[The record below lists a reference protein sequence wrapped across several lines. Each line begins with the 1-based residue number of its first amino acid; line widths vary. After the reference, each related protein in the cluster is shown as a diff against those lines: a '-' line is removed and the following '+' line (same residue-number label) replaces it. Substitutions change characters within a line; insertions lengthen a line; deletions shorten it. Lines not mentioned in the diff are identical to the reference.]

1 MKCPFCGCEETQVK
15 DSRNT
20 DDNSAVRRRRE
31 CPECGS
37 RFTTFE
43 RVQLRELIV
52 VKRNGERTLFDRD
65 KLEKSITL
73 AVRKRPIS
81 AERVEKIVNSLQ
93 RKFESSGETEITTK
107 QIGESVMEALSHLD
121 NIAYIRFASVYKD
134 FRSIK
139 DLEDYIMT
147 LQKKLEN
154 KEESINKL
162 DYKNKQLI
170 KEIHNKTAG
179 AKTFKN
185 PLTRAV
191 SGNVKNTSTDIAI
204 KNDNIFAELN
214 KGKNNI
220 ENDEEKNVNLISQKK
235 VDEFL
240 TTNAGE
246 EEDFDEVKQIT
257 KQMNF
262 LKKELKEL
270 KSFNQQITE
279 QVKELI
285 KNIKC
290 DNKNKLQIAQICQLL
305 NLSPNTTNRILT
317 NNKKGIKI

>member
-20 DDNSAVRRRRE
+20 DDNTSVRRRRE

-93 RKFESSGETEITTK
+93 RKFESSGETEITTQ

-134 FRSIK
+134 FRSLQ
-139 DLEDYIMT
+139 DLNDFVATIE
-147 LQKKLEN
+147 KLTAPSAEISE
-154 KEESINKL
+154 KEE
-162 DYKNKQLI
+162 
-170 KEIHNKTAG
+170 
-179 AKTFKN
+179 
-185 PLTRAV
+185 
-191 SGNVKNTSTDIAI
+191 
-204 KNDNIFAELN
+204 
-214 KGKNNI
+214 
-220 ENDEEKNVNLISQKK
+220 
-235 VDEFL
+235 
-240 TTNAGE
+240 
-246 EEDFDEVKQIT
+246 
-257 KQMNF
+257 
-262 LKKELKEL
+262 
-270 KSFNQQITE
+270 
-279 QVKELI
+279 
-285 KNIKC
+285 
-290 DNKNKLQIAQICQLL
+290 
-305 NLSPNTTNRILT
+305 
-317 NNKKGIKI
+317 